1 VSAPSKI
8 LFLLCCLLAQS
19 LPAAQRVLVGATE
32 YLPYVAMPA
41 QGEPSGLLPELL
53 DAMNAV
59 QDDYRFE
66 ITLTS
71 TGRRYRDFTGGRID
85 MMLFES
91 RQWGWQDIPMQT
103 LDLGIDD
110 SEVFVARAAPGRDQ
124 GYFATLDDKRLGLH
138 LGYHYAFADFESDS
152 GRLHQRFDAII
163 SRSHETNLE
172 MLLRRRIDLTVIAK
186 SYLRMYFDAHPGLRE
201 RLLVSTRVD
210 QAFRPLALIRPEG
223 PIDAARLS
231 AILDILKRDGRY
243 AALLARYHLDA
254 VPGQADA
261 KH

>member
-1 VSAPSKI
+1 MSAPSKI

-19 LPAAQRVLVGATE
+19 LAAAQRVMVGASE

-41 QGEPSGLLPELL
+41 QGEPGGLLPELL

-71 TGRRYRDFTGGRID
+71 TGRRYRDFTRGRID
-85 MMLFES
+85 LVLFES
-91 RQWGWQDIPMQT
+91 RQWGWQDTPMQT

-110 SEVFVARAAPGRDQ
+110 SEVFVARAMPGRDQ
-124 GYFATLDDKRLGLH
+124 SYFATLEGKRLGLH
-138 LGYHYAFADFESDS
+138 VGYHYAFADFESDS
-152 GRLHQRFDAII
+152 ERLHQRFDAIV

-172 MLLRRRIDLTVIAK
+172 MLLHQRIDLSVMTK
-186 SYLRMYFDAHPGLRE
+186 SYLRMYFDAHPERRE

-210 QAFRPLALIRPEG
+210 QAFRPLALIRPNG
-223 PIDAARLS
+223 PIDAERLS
-231 AILDILKRDGRY
+231 AILETLKRNGRY

-254 VPGQADA
+254 APGQADA
-261 KH
+261 KR